1 MMDFRNVVFN
11 AARDGKLRRLKV
23 FLDHRPLDE
32 VKQLVSAQTNG
43 ATPLVLSCRNG
54 HREVVEYLVERCG
67 ADVEQAGSVT
77 FDGETI
83 EGAPPLWCAAA
94 AGHEQIVKLLVQEG
108 KANVNS
114 TTKTNST
121 PLRAAC
127 FDGHYEI
134 VKYLVEHGANIEV
147 ANRHGHTCLMIACYK
162 GHLRISKYL
171 IAIGAD
177 VNRKSVKG
185 NTALHDCAESGSLE
199 IMKLLLDHGAIMDV
213 DAYGMTPLLAASVTG
228 HIHIVEYL
236 ISEANLVSRQ
246 ERIDA
251 LELLGATF
259 VDKKRDMVGSYKLWK
274 RAMEE
279 RYIGNTLVVP
289 KCVVASPIS
298 AYENTVEVETI
309 EQLEEIISDPD
320 EMRMQA
326 LLVRERILGP
336 AHPDTSYYIR
346 YRGAVYAD
354 MGLFERCITLWM
366 YALDMQQKMLEPL
379 SPMTQSSLLSFAE
392 LFSFMMKETRA
403 APPPA
408 THHHHSR
415 ALAGAGGGN
424 FSHVAGPSSERRAPS
439 HQPGN
444 SSGNANTNRSQPR
457 GTSSPP
463 FNFCDIMTVFNKAVK
478 QVELGLLSSSESAS
492 SQNSS
497 QERDITYFN
506 RAIIII
512 LHLVCL
518 FTKLLSHLS
527 PQQIHQVK
535 KAVYNFLKL
544 GAKGRNGASPLH
556 LACTKDSTSVGR
568 YPICTFPSLEA
579 ISLLI
584 ECGADPNAV
593 DRAGNTPLH
602 AAAASQSNSSS
613 GASSKAPKGSV
624 IDLLLSS
631 GSHPDAVN
639 KEGKVYAELLSVPLH
654 TLVSRPAQYITLQC
668 LAAKA
673 LKAAASPDNQSWD
686 PKYLPRDLIAFLDI
700 H

>member
-1 MMDFRNVVFN
+1 MRKKGQRGIPLLNCSLF
-11 AARDGKLRRLKV
+11 V
-23 FLDHRPLDE
+23 FLG
-32 VKQLVSAQTNG
+32 V
-43 ATPLVLSCRNG
+43 
-54 HREVVEYLVERCG
+54 
-67 ADVEQAGSVT
+67 
-77 FDGETI
+77 
-83 EGAPPLWCAAA
+83 
-94 AGHEQIVKLLVQEG
+94 
-108 KANVNS
+108 
-114 TTKTNST
+114 
-121 PLRAAC
+121 
-127 FDGHYEI
+127 
-134 VKYLVEHGANIEV
+134 
-147 ANRHGHTCLMIACYK
+147 
-162 GHLRISKYL
+162 
-171 IAIGAD
+171 
-177 VNRKSVKG
+177 
-185 NTALHDCAESGSLE
+185 
-199 IMKLLLDHGAIMDV
+199 
-213 DAYGMTPLLAASVTG
+213 GMTPLLAASVTG

-236 ISEANLVSRQ
+236 ISEPNLVSRQ

-279 RYIGNTLVVP
+279 RYIGNQLVVP

-392 LFSFMMKETRA
+392 LFSFMMKETRNNANA
-403 APPPA
+403 ANNNNQLRNGG
-408 THHHHSR
+408 HHSR
-415 ALAGAGGGN
+415 AIAAAGIN
-424 FSHVAGPSSERRAPS
+424 FINNNNNNNIRGSPPTSNEESSSSSSTSSPSE
-439 HQPGN
+439 N
-444 SSGNANTNRSQPR
+444 
-457 GTSSPP
+457 SPP

-478 QVELGLLSSSESAS
+478 QVEMGLESMDLV
-492 SQNSS
+492 NL
-497 QERDITYFN
+497 ERDITYFN

-518 FTKLLSHLS
+518 FTKLLSHLKES
-527 PQQIHQVK
+527 QIFDVK

-544 GAKGRNGASPLH
+544 GARGRNGATPLH

-579 ISLLI
+579 IQLLI
-584 ECGADPNAV
+584 ECGADPNAR
-593 DRAGNTPLH
+593 DKDDNTTLH
-602 AAAASQSNSSS
+602 TAASAQNKVPKGNVIELLLRS
-613 GASSKAPKGSV
+613 GA
-624 IDLLLSS
+624 
-631 GSHPDAVN
+631 HPDTVN
-639 KEGKVYAELLSVPLH
+639 KDGKVYSDLIYGPIYKV
-654 TLVSRPAQYITLQC
+654 VSKPVKYVTLQC

-673 LKAAASPDNQSWD
+673 VKKYNLHTDRSIISPDLQ
-686 PKYLPRDLIAFLDI
+686 AFLDI